1 MKYSIILLVL
11 ALAHSTNLALA
22 HSTNLALAHST
33 NLALAHSTNL
43 ALAHSTN
50 LALAFNSQPVPTASS
65 SRPKSNQHHLS
76 FSNAHKPLFFSKKPT
91 STRLFCLD
99 EQVSSLLQLKKSL
112 LNLTTILSLACIIP
126 TVIYSIFDVLMY
138 ARVEAIK
145 HSNTDRRISPNLFFF
160 CGVGVGGRGGL
171 RWRLIRCVSRIR
183 SLNKP
188 PKY

>member
-33 NLALAHSTNL
+33 NLALAHSAQL
-43 ALAHSTN
+43 AF
-50 LALAFNSQPVPTASS
+50 AFNSQPVSTASS